1 MITVFNQGPVFK
13 YNSACKDYELI
24 NNKLSG
30 EEDYYNYFVDI
41 LACNL
46 GAEPRFS
53 YS

>member
-1 MITVFNQGPVFK
+1 MFNQDPVSSTTP
-13 YNSACKDYELI
+13 NCEDYELTS
-24 NNKLSG
+24 NKLSG
-30 EEDYYNYFVDI
+30 EEDYYYYFVDI

>member
-1 MITVFNQGPVFK
+1 MTKTF
-13 YNSACKDYELI
+13 STLKDSELPD
-24 NNKLSG
+24 NELSG
-30 EEDYYNYFVDI
+30 EEDYYNYLVDI

>member
-1 MITVFNQGPVFK
+1 MDIVFNQDLLFEDNPTR
-13 YNSACKDYELI
+13 KDYELTNI
-24 NNKLSG
+24 RLSG